1 MILIYIRNMAWEDG
15 FTGQNSF
22 IQDSPLF
29 ILQLLPY
36 PIRANQT
43 HQFSHTRSGNT
54 VLISAQWPNALFSC
68 HGLNISV
75 LFFSSKTSSPSPVNT
90 FPNES
95 SVTSCCGSKNIC
107 LAPLPNQSFSLGF
120 RKVIAEG
127 ELVQK
132 MTMLVK
138 SRLASVGAAVSR

>member
-1 MILIYIRNMAWEDG
+1 MNIYQKYGLGGWVDFN
-15 FTGQNSF
+15 
-22 IQDSPLF
+22 QDSPLF
-29 ILQLLPY
+29 IHQLFPY
-36 PIRANQT
+36 PIRANNT
-43 HQFSHTRSGNT
+43 HQFSHTKSGNT

-75 LFFSSKTSSPSPVNT
+75 LFFSSNTSSPSPVNT

-107 LAPLPNQSFSLGF
+107 LAPLPSQSFSLGF